1 MANLNK
7 GSATSKIQFGLPL
20 TQPSKQTILPI
31 ITAAARVVGF
41 FPIAETTFT
50 GTETTFALPDGSVP
64 ITTVT
69 LPPKNTSNIFDEG
82 RVQQYMAAHWPEGP
96 GTLSTAL
103 VTTPAYT
110 DLKPWLGYKELV
122 TGDIPNGLG
131 YYSWWSMPEVHWL
144 NHFGRGVFL
153 ESLVFNMD
161 KYPYTAPPSP
171 SNPTVTT
178 PQTLRWACTAD
189 LTSFQQDCA
198 FFDFSWTT
206 LFQTQFP
213 PDTTQEGAGLVP
225 LSIAT
230 TSNPA
235 GGFFKASVVQSQGQG
250 IIGGGGVVF
259 NTVRILRL
267 QDPTAGTYTF
277 DFTISASQNGQVQQV
292 PVVLNLTVV

>member
-1 MANLNK
+1 MANLNY
-7 GSATSKIQFGLPL
+7 GSSTSKIQFGLAL
-20 TQPSKQTILPI
+20 AQSSTQTILPI
-31 ITAAARVVGF
+31 VTAAGRVVGF
-41 FPIAETTFT
+41 FPITETVFT
-50 GTETTFALPDGSVP
+50 GSETVFTLADGSVP

-69 LPPKNTSNIFDEG
+69 LPPKNTSNVFNEG

-96 GTLSTAL
+96 GTLSTSL
-103 VTTPAYT
+103 VKSPTYT
-110 DLKPWLGYKELV
+110 DLKPWLGYTELV

-131 YYSWWSMPEVHWL
+131 YYSWWSMPETHWL
-144 NHFGRGVFL
+144 NHFGRGVFI
-153 ESLVFNMD
+153 ESLMFNMD
-161 KYPYTAPPSP
+161 KYPYSAPPSP

-198 FFDFSWTT
+198 FFDFNWVT
-206 LFQTQFP
+206 LFQAQFP
-213 PDTTQEGAGLVP
+213 VDTTQEGAGLVP

-235 GGFFKASVVQSQGQG
+235 GGFFKASVVQSQGQA

-267 QDPTAGTYTF
+267 QDPTAGTYVF
-277 DFTISASQNGQVQQV
+277 DFTISASENGSVVSV
-292 PVVLNLTVV
+292 PVVLNLTVA